1 MDRDLNLIKQEV
13 EKILEII
20 EISGEVEIET
30 PHLSLGGGVET
41 DQPEFIV
48 VNIISP
54 EASFL
59 IGQGGTNLFALQH
72 LVRVLIAK
80 KTEGKLKEFVLD
92 VNGYQRHRLELLK
105 ELALDKAN
113 QVIEEQG
120 IIALQPM
127 SSYERR
133 IIHLTLFN
141 HQGIICQSEGEGRER
156 HIVIKPTP

>member
-20 EISGEVEIET
+20 ELSGKVEIET
-30 PHLSLGGGVET
+30 
-41 DQPEFIV
+41 DRPEFIV

-92 VNGYQRHRLELLK
+92 VNDYQRHRLELLK

-113 QVIEEQG
+113 QVIEEQRL
-120 IIALQPM
+120 IALQPM

-133 IIHLTLFN
+133 IIHLTLSN
-141 HQGIICQSEGEGRER
+141 HQGIICQSEGEGEER
-156 HIVIKPTP
+156 HIVIKPTLRCRF